1 MSVKEIIKRIKEEIE
16 AKGLDINMG
25 DSMLRRSQIN
35 ANEKSLMP
43 EMEFGSNSVVYD
55 SNIVTASFTNIV
67 ENNKSHDP
75 NLNSNNQI
83 GQIEFK
89 KYLKELQIENDLIAE
104 GLCQNNVRNPSYIRA
119 LYYKKLC
126 N

>member
-1 MSVKEIIKRIKEEIE
+1 LSVKEIIKRIKEEIE

-35 ANEKSLMP
+35 ANEKSLVP

-67 ENNKSHDP
+67 ENNKSNDP